1 MYTREITS
9 EETYTLAEAERIINT
24 EKEERREKILY
35 FVRQKIF
42 GFLLIIIAVAIAIVF
57 NGEDNTICLLIFPLG
72 CYLLLTKGKVIY

>member
-9 EETYTLAEAERIINT
+9 EETYTLAEAQRIINT

-35 FVRQKIF
+35 FIRQKIF
-42 GFLLIIIAVAIAIVF
+42 GFLLIIMAVGIAIAF

-72 CYLLLTKGKVIY
+72 YYLLFTKGKVIY

>member
-9 EETYTLAEAERIINT
+9 EETHTLAEARRIINK
-24 EKEERREKILY
+24 EKEEKREKILY

-42 GFLLIIIAVAIAIVF
+42 GFLLITMAVAIAIIF

-72 CYLLLTKGKVIY
+72 CYLLFTKGKVIY

>member
-1 MYTREITS
+1 MYARQITS
-9 EETYTLAEAERIINT
+9 EETYTISEARRIIDT

-42 GFLLIIIAVAIAIVF
+42 GFLLIIIAVAIVIVF
-57 NGEDNTICLLIFPLG
+57 NGEDNTICLLTFPLG